1 MQVSTGR
8 IMRIKRTITMFL
20 IGVTMAL
27 CIDFSQLRSAVNEK
41 FYPLFWV
48 QQRYLILYG
57 SRGSGKSTFAAQK
70 IIKRTMEESG
80 HKLVCFRKVARTL
93 RHSVFA
99 ELNNCISRWGAER
112 LFKVNKTDMTLQ
124 FNPNGNTILCLG
136 LDDKEKLKSLA
147 GMTGGW
153 IEEPTE
159 LTQNDVTEID
169 MCLRGITPNYKQ
181 LILSFNPIDLN
192 HWIKAR
198 YFDRCAPAEAFR
210 HHSTYKDNRWI
221 DAEYAKILE
230 RLAEIDPTL
239 HKIYALGLWG
249 VLQNLIYTDYKIDN
263 RPALE
268 FKDEFYGLDIGY
280 THPSVLI
287 HVGTRERDYYVSEL
301 IYQTHLTT
309 DDLIERMKLA
319 IPDKH
324 RRRPIYVD
332 SSEPETIEALQRAG
346 FAVIAADKSVWDGIL
361 SVKTVNLHIDAGSD
375 NLKKEI
381 SSYKWREDKNGRVL
395 EEPVKIFDDGMDA
408 MRYAIH
414 NHLLSLLRGV
424 SPESFKGAKPRISEQ
439 ILSKVFD
446 A

>member
-1 MQVSTGR
+1 
-8 IMRIKRTITMFL
+8 
-20 IGVTMAL
+20 MAL
-27 CIDFSQLRSAVNEK
+27 SIDFSQLQSAVNEK

-70 IIKRTMEESG
+70 IIKRTMEEPG

-99 ELNNCISRWGAER
+99 ELNNCISRWNASQ
-112 LFKVNKTDMTLQ
+112 FFTINKTDMTLQ
-124 FNPNGNTILCLG
+124 FQPNGNTILCLG

-147 GMTGGW
+147 GMTSGW

-181 LILSFNPIDLN
+181 IILSFNPIDIN

-198 YFDRCAPAEAFR
+198 FFDNCTEAEAFR
-210 HHSTYKDNRWI
+210 HHSIYKDNRWI

-249 VLQNLIYTDYKIDN
+249 ILKNLIYSDYKIETWGD
-263 RPALE
+263 LE
-268 FKDEFYGLDIGY
+268 FKDEFYGLDFGY
-280 THPSVLI
+280 THPSALI

-309 DDLIERMKLA
+309 DDLIEQMKRV
-319 IPDKH
+319 IPKEH
-324 RRRPIYVD
+324 RYRVIYAD
-332 SSEPETIEALQRAG
+332 SAEPDSIEACRRAG
-346 FAVIAADKSVWDGIL
+346 FAVIPADKSVWDGII
-361 SVKTVNLHIDAGSD
+361 SVKTVDLHIDEGSD
-375 NLKKEI
+375 NLKREI
-381 SSYKWREDKNGRVL
+381 PSYKWREDKSGRVL

-424 SPESFKGAKPRISEQ
+424 SPENFKGAKPYISEQ
-439 ILSKVFD
+439 ILKKVFD

>member
-1 MQVSTGR
+1 
-8 IMRIKRTITMFL
+8 
-20 IGVTMAL
+20 MAL

-48 QQRYLILYG
+48 QQRYLLMYG

-70 IIKRTMEESG
+70 IVKRTMEELG

-99 ELNNCISRWGAER
+99 ELNNCISRWGASQ
-112 LFKVNKTDMTLQ
+112 FFSVNKTDMTLQ
-124 FNPNGNTILCLG
+124 FQPNGNTILCLG
-136 LDDKEKLKSLA
+136 LDDKEKLKSLV

-159 LTQNDVTEID
+159 LAQSDVTEID
-169 MCLRGITPNYKQ
+169 MCLRGITPQYKQ
-181 LILSFNPIDLN
+181 IILTFNPININ
-192 HWIKAR
+192 HWIKTR
-198 YFDRCAPAEAFR
+198 YFDNCTLAEAFR

-221 DAEYAKILE
+221 DPEYAKILN
-230 RLAEIDPTL
+230 RLAEIDPAI

-249 VLQNLIYTDYKIDN
+249 ILENLIYSNYKIDN

-268 FKDEFYGLDIGY
+268 FKDEFYGLDFGY
-280 THPSVLI
+280 THPSVLVR
-287 HVGTRERDYYVSEL
+287 VGTRERDYHVSEL

-309 DDLIERMKLA
+309 DDLIEQMKLV
-319 IPDKH
+319 IPEKN
-324 RRRPIYVD
+324 RSRPIYAD
-332 SSEPETIEALQRAG
+332 SSEPESIEACRRAG

-361 SVKTVNLHIDAGSD
+361 SVKTVNLHVDAGSD
-375 NLKKEI
+375 NLKREI
-381 SSYKWREDKNGRVL
+381 QSYKWKEDKNGRVF

-414 NHLLSLLRGV
+414 NHLLSLLRV
-424 SPESFKGAKPRISEQ
+424 ISPESFKVAQPRLSEQ
-439 ILSKVFD
+439 LLKKVFG
-446 A
+446 